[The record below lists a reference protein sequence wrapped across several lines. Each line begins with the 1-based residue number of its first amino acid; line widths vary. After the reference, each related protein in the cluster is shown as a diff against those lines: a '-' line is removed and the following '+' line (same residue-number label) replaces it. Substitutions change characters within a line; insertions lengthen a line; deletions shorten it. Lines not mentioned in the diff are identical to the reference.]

1 MNEWIIT
8 AASAGVV
15 AFMVAV
21 AFALGF
27 RARAALDDA
36 SLAALATYE
45 GDAVDA
51 AVIAPNK
58 RAAFARLRSGKLMI
72 ARVMGADVSTRVAPA
87 STARVKLKRGKLSV
101 AFADIGYPPLHLK
114 LGEAPPWIAA
124 LAQGEAA

>member
-1 MNEWIIT
+1 VNEWIVT

-15 AFMVAV
+15 LFMVGV

-36 SLAALATYE
+36 SLASLAAGE
-45 GDAVDA
+45 NDAIDA
-51 AVIAPNK
+51 SLIAPNR

-87 STARVKLKRGKLSV
+87 AVARVRLNAGKLSV
-101 AFADIGYPPLHLK
+101 AFADVGYPPLHMK
-114 LGEAPPWIAA
+114 LSDAPAWVAA
-124 LAQGEAA
+124 LAKGEAA